1 MAIAEFPL
9 PSVSGSNPPPLITY
23 ELPERFQVD
32 SVQYD
37 DGGRDVKLQNGGNG
51 IKSWVLAYDGLT
63 EAQVAI
69 LDAHMLAAKL
79 PDDGPSGN
87 SFNFR
92 DPKTTTLYTTVRY
105 LSYERVAHKKRWSN
119 ARNITLVKYP

>member
-1 MAIAEFPL
+1 MAISEFPL
-9 PSVSGSNPPPLITY
+9 PSVNSSYPPPLITY

-37 DGGRDVKLQNGGNG
+37 DGGRDVKLQHGGNG
-51 IKSWVLAYDGLT
+51 IKSWVLTYDGLT

-92 DPKTTTLYTTVRY
+92 DPKTATLYTGVRY
-105 LSYERVAHKKRWSN
+105 RTYERAAHQKKWSQS
-119 ARNITLVKYP
+119 RSIQLVKFP

>member
-9 PSVSGSNPPPLITY
+9 PSVSGSNPPPLVTY

-32 SVQYD
+32 SIQYD

-51 IKSWVLAYDGLT
+51 VKTWVLTYDGLT
-63 EAQVAI
+63 EAWAAI
-69 LDAHMLAAKL
+69 LDSHMLAAKL

-92 DPKTTTLYTTVRY
+92 DPKTTTLYSGVRY
-105 LSYERVAHKKRWSN
+105 LSYTRGAHQRKWSQ
-119 ARNITLVKYP
+119 ARQITLVKYP